1 MSLYVRDYGE
11 DDYEDKKIMNFTYEK
26 LESDNR
32 TLSLNVNFENPSSI
46 SIDIQEL
53 DILDFKVKK

>member
-46 SIDIQEL
+46 SKDIQEL